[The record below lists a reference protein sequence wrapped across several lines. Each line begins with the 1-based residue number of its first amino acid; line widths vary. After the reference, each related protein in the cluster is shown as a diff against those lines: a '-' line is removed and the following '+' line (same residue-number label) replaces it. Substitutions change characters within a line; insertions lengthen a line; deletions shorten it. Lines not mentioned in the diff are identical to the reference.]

1 MEVVCW
7 NGIHELGIEG
17 GLNYVDEA
25 FKVLIHEK
33 LLFLTPFERWMAG
46 DQAPSLSFFFLI
58 TSEFHMKIKRRRIT
72 RNYWLTNRLL
82 VLRSFSMFNSQ
93 CLPSAF
99 IDTCLYFRFR
109 LVEKGL
115 R

>member
-1 MEVVCW
+1 MELVCW
-7 NGIHELGIEG
+7 NAIHELGIEG
-17 GLNYVDEA
+17 RLHYVDDA
-25 FKVLIHEK
+25 FNVLFDDK
-33 LLFLTPFERWMAG
+33 LSFYTPCERWMPV
-46 DQAPSLSFFFLI
+46 DQAPSFSFFFLI